1 MHDRARR
8 FTMGAPRALRRLA
21 TSAAV
26 MVNVAL
32 ASPAL
37 AADHPH
43 DPPHGAAPSAHPPAG
58 HAPAHPSGPAHRPG
72 PTRRGPGLF
81 LGAPAVVLPPPVY
94 YAPTYPTP
102 YGAYPYA
109 PEPVTGV
116 YATPQGYCQ
125 DYRTAAG
132 IETACQ
138 GPDGVWRFIN

>member
-1 MHDRARR
+1 MTRR
-8 FTMGAPRALRRLA
+8 TAPLPPPIPPP
-21 TSAAV
+21 V
-26 MVNVAL
+26 M
-32 ASPAL
+32 
-37 AADHPH
+37 
-43 DPPHGAAPSAHPPAG
+43 PPLIPPV
-58 HAPAHPSGPAHRPG
+58 PPRPG

-94 YAPTYPTP
+94 YAPAYPTP